1 MAWPS
6 DGDTFTEELLVHPH
20 VKDPHLNK
28 RRFAAVATLIA
39 LLFTALPVSLSS
51 RAPFIRLNTAHV
63 YAAGGPVIL
72 DGTDA
77 GYHGSVSNGVPQG
90 QWIYV
95 KKAYQNLISGV
106 SASYASASN
115 GRIAVVGAPQSGS
128 TSDNISNN
136 CGGAAY
142 WGAYTQSPSV
152 SVDFYDGATAIES
165 FFNNVQSGAVKPL
178 LIHIVD
184 SVCNTNRMDSAEYA
198 KVNAAANAIATH
210 VNRGGALFANTAIT
224 ATSAGSPNYG
234 WLSALFP
241 TLTAA
246 SGGGSALQLTADG
259 QTAFPG
265 LTNANI
271 AGAWHNKFTDSSGT
285 FPLTILATEAGQNG
299 IIGGASVTL
308 PSAVTITPTP
318 SGSTTGNQICF
329 VVNVKRG
336 NPLANFSGATVT
348 FSVTGANAGASLASA
363 STDASGNTPSRCYTG
378 NNAGTDTVTATA
390 VNPSDSS
397 NLGEGVSNVVW
408 TALTATASTAT
419 ISPSQNATVQG
430 SVTGTMYLVNTSVSV
445 SNLASITGAAG
456 NLWNSVTISS
466 ANTNTSL
473 AATGL
478 VSGTYKAYLADG
490 PGNLSPASTNT
501 VTVDAD
507 APTVTITRSGSGTVG
522 GGQSITI
529 TFTLS
534 KSSSNFAAGDVTVS
548 SGTLSGFA
556 GSGTTYTAT
565 WTPAASGSGTAGISV
580 AAGTFTDSLS
590 NDNAASSTFSI
601 VWNANLPSVTIT
613 RAGSGTVGGGQDIT
627 ITFELSEA
635 STNFTAAD
643 VTVSSGT
650 LTGFAGSGTTY
661 TATWTP
667 AASGSGMASISVA
680 ANRFTDSAG
689 NNNTAS
695 TALSI
700 VWNANLPSV
709 NITRSGTGTVG
720 IGQTITLTFEL
731 SEISVNFT
739 AADITV
745 SAGTISGFTGSGT
758 NYTAVWTPPASATGT
773 ASVSV
778 AAAKFTDSAGN
789 NNTASTTL
797 SISYDTAPVVTTT
810 DPSMAASN
818 NTVPTGVSTPVVT
831 TTVPKRPAVKGSVT
845 RPATTVPVT
854 TTTTS
859 TIPAPNA
866 PQVEPGQAAAV
877 IGGKKV
883 SSVLTRQD
891 NSILVTM
898 GSLSALLTGYTND
911 GVKVPLDAEGNL
923 RMKRN
928 GRIGI
933 EVNGFEPRSDL
944 ETWLFST
951 PVRLGKEM
959 VSSNGSVSN
968 EYSMPASVPQG
979 RHRVVLSG
987 VSPDGDDVEVAIA
1000 IIVGDDNA
1008 TGPSVFSILLILVL
1022 ALALV
1027 LGLALPATLRRLGA
1041 EVPGLR
1047 IGTRTARTVT
1057 VIDVRNASDFAF
1069 GHLDGALNITA
1080 GTGSFMDS
1088 VSELPKNGTYQI
1100 YGTGGATAAQ
1110 QMRLAGYD
1118 DVRFL
1123 GEIAAAAS
1131 ATGRRIV
1138 S

>member
-1 MAWPS
+1 MPSTASAGGCAGAWSTLLTTKFLTSFGTAASGLQPS
-6 DGDTFTEELLVHPH
+6 TVFYNTEAE
-20 VKDPHLNK
+20 
-28 RRFAAVATLIA
+28 
-39 LLFTALPVSLSS
+39 
-51 RAPFIRLNTAHV
+51 LNTFFSTTILNDPPKVIWIPDEWSRSATV
-63 YAAGGPVIL
+63 SGKFTTNAEKIADFVNSGG
-72 DGTDA
+72 G
-77 GYHGSVSNGVPQG
+77 
-90 QWIYV
+90 
-95 KKAYQNLISGV
+95 
-106 SASYASASN
+106 
-115 GRIAVVGAPQSGS
+115 
-128 TSDNISNN
+128 
-136 CGGAAY
+136 
-142 WGAYTQSPSV
+142 
-152 SVDFYDGATAIES
+152 
-165 FFNNVQSGAVKPL
+165 
-178 LIHIVD
+178 
-184 SVCNTNRMDSAEYA
+184 
-198 KVNAAANAIATH
+198 
-210 VNRGGALFANTAIT
+210 LFANYGT
-224 ATSAGSPNYG
+224 YG
-234 WLSALFP
+234 WLSALYPSAVFN
-241 TLTAA
+241 
-246 SGGGSALQLTADG
+246 GGGCNGGPNATADG
-259 QTAFPG
+259 TADFG
-265 LTNANI
+265 LTNAMVVACWHGYFTGNVGTLKTLVSYPYN
-271 AGAWHNKFTDSSGT
+271 GATQKVAIGGGATSLPSSLVITGSPT
-285 FPLTILATEAGQNG
+285 SPQVGQNLTITAETKLTDGTPQVGVVVTVTVTSGPGQGNVYTGTSNASG
-299 IIGGASVTL
+299 IA
-308 PSAVTITPTP
+308 TITVP
-318 SGSTTGNQICF
+318 I
-329 VVNVKRG
+329 
-336 NPLANFSGATVT
+336 SGAGT
-348 FSVTGANAGASLASA
+348 SV
-363 STDASGNTPSRCYTG
+363 Y
-378 NNAGTDTVTATA
+378 TATA
-390 VNPSDSS
+390 TVNGVAKTVTYS
-397 NLGEGVSNVVW
+397 NTSVPDPPPTV
-408 TALTATASTAT
+408 TLTTAT
-419 ISPSQNATVQG
+419 INPSQSATVQSTETG
-430 SVTGTMYLVNTSVSV
+430 TAYLVKSTVSVTNV
-445 SNLASITGAAG
+445 ASITGASG
-456 NLWNSVTISS
+456 DLWNSVSVTS

-473 AATGL
+473 PATGL
-478 VSGTYKAYLADG
+478 VSGTYKAYAVDAA
-490 PGNLSPASTNT
+490 GNLSTASANS
-501 VTVDAD
+501 VTIDAD

-522 GGQSITI
+522 GGQNITL
-529 TFTLS
+529 TFSLS
-534 KSSSNFAAGDVTVS
+534 KTSSNFAAGDVTVS
-548 SGTLSGFA
+548 SGTMSSFS
-556 GSGTTYTAT
+556 GSGTSYSAT
-565 WTPAASGSGTAGISV
+565 WEPPVSGSGTASITVS
-580 AAGTFTDSLS
+580 ANKFTDAVG
-590 NDNAASSTFSI
+590 NDNTASTALLI
-601 VWNANLPSVTIT
+601 AWNSNLPSVTIT
-613 RAGSGTVGGGQDIT
+613 RAGSGAVGGGQDIT

-643 VTVSSGT
+643 LTVSSGT

-667 AASGSGMASISVA
+667 AASGSGTASISVA

-709 NITRSGTGTVG
+709 NITRAGSGAAGT
-720 IGQTITLTFEL
+720 GQTITLTFEL

-758 NYTAVWTPPASATGT
+758 NYSAVWTPPANATGT

-859 TIPAPNA
+859 TIPAPKA

-951 PVRLGKEM
+951 PVRLGKEL

-987 VSPDGDDVEVAIA
+987 VSPEGDDVEVAIA